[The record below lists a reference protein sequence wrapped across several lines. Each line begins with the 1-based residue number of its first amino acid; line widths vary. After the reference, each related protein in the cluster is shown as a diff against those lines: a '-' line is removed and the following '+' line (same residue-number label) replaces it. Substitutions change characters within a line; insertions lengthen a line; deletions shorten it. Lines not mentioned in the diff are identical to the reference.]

1 MADPELSRLKWR
13 CRRGMKELDLLLL
26 RWLERGWP
34 RADAERR
41 RAFEWLLEQPDPN
54 APFEPGDVVYLAGAV
69 ASVGAA
75 VTLLTRSA
83 META

>member
-41 RAFEWLLEQPDPN
+41 RAFEWLLEQPDP
-54 APFEPGDVVYLAGAV
+54 DLADWLLGGLRPSGHAR
-69 ASVGAA
+69 AA
-75 VTLLTRSA
+75 LVDDILRLPA
-83 META
+83 